1 MMLRR
6 DFPTT
11 LLGATAALALTRT
24 ALAQPTSPG
33 AIPSSV
39 YLAMATKGA
48 LFLENTARDA
58 FDKTASPRLKKLA
71 RAEVVEQVTLARK
84 IGGYTGGGVPVPA
97 GPRGPG
103 GLVGAPVAIAGTTVG
118 AAEGVA
124 GGIAGLAPPMQG
136 MTTDE
141 QKARI
146 LSQLAGMQPGPP
158 YDATFVGASV
168 QDHQEAFGIHRSSAQ
183 SGDDPGLRRIA
194 RGAPADQPAHLPAVA
209 NASDDGTPG
218 RVSSAVPMD
227 RRGSHCILLR
237 LQNQRTGS

>member
-58 FDKTASPRLKKLA
+58 FDKTASPRRGG
-71 RAEVVEQVTLARK
+71 RAGHPRPQDRR
-84 IGGYTGGGVPVPA
+84 IHWRRRPGA
-97 GPRGPG
+97 GRTEGPG

-146 LSQLAGMQPGPP
+146 LSQLAGMQPGPQ
-158 YDATFVGASV
+158 YDATIVGASV

-194 RGAPADQPAHLPAVA
+194 RGGLPLINLHISQLSQMQA
-209 NASDDGTPG
+209 TMG
-218 RVSSAVPMD
+218 R
-227 RRGSHCILLR
+227 REG
-237 LQNQRTGS
+237 